1 VTPGHELQSV
11 LRTVD
16 FTDVKNMQNHI
27 RSFNVVVVFT
37 SLLLTLVAPR
47 LAAADTLTLMW
58 DANPAPQVAGYIAHV
73 GTQSGTYTQHFD
85 VGQSTAFTFSSAVAG
100 QRYCFAVSSYAT
112 GPIEGAKSGEVCGY
126 SNASPLLV
134 NPGARQSTVGQ
145 ASSLQLSGSD
155 PDGQPVTYSA
165 TGVPSGLVLMASTG
179 FISGTPTSAGS
190 NTVTATVSDGVL
202 TASQAFTWTIVAA
215 SDTTVPT
222 VTIAAPTSAT
232 TYVTTSATATLS
244 GAASDNVAVTQVSWV
259 NNRGGSGTATGTTN
273 WSTAAITL
281 QTGSNVLT
289 MTSRDAAGN
298 TSSDVLTV
306 TRNVAAD
313 TTAPTVTIA
322 APTSATT
329 YVTTSATTTLS
340 GSASD
345 NVAVT
350 QVSWVN
356 NRGGSGTATGTTN
369 WSTAAITLQTGS
381 NVLTMTSRDAAGN
394 TGSDVLTVT
403 RNVASDTAAPSVT
416 IAGPTSAATY
426 TASTATLVLSGTSAD
441 NVGVTQVTWLNSR
454 GGSGTAAG
462 TTNWSVASVTL
473 QSGTNVITV
482 TARDAAGN
490 TATDVLTV
498 TSAATALQFT
508 GITANRVSP
517 QPAGTAITF
526 TATATGGTAPYQYKF
541 WLSDGGTTYVI
552 ARDWATSN
560 TFTWTPTTANPSHS
574 VGVWIRNAGSTA
586 DAYDAALVGSMPFAI
601 TAAVPSGPLQFTG
614 ITANRTAPQAAGTP
628 VIFTATATGGT
639 APHQYKFWLFN
650 GTTWSIARDWA
661 TSNTLTWTPGS
672 ANANY
677 MIGVWVRN
685 AGSSADG
692 YDAALTGSMAF
703 PVQ

>member
-1 VTPGHELQSV
+1 MQIYIRTSNIVV
-11 LRTVD
+11 LV
-16 FTDVKNMQNHI
+16 
-27 RSFNVVVVFT
+27 SF
-37 SLLLTLVAPR
+37 LLTLVAPR

-58 DANPAPQVAGYIAHV
+58 DANPAPEVAGYIAHV

-85 VGQSTAFTFSSAVAG
+85 VGQSTAFTFSTAVAG

-112 GPIEGAKSGEVCGY
+112 GPLEGANSGEVCGY
-126 SNASPLLV
+126 SNMSPLLT
-134 NPGARQSTVGQ
+134 NPGARQSTLGQ
-145 ASSLQLSGSD
+145 ASSLQLAGSD

-179 FISGTPTSAGS
+179 FISGTPTSAGA

-202 TASQAFTWTIVAA
+202 SASQVFIWTIVGAA
-215 SDTTVPT
+215 DTTAPA

-232 TYVTTSATATLS
+232 TYATTSATATLS
-244 GAASDNVAVTQVSWV
+244 GTASDNVAVTQVSWV
-259 NNRGGSGTATGTTN
+259 NDRGGSGTATGTTN

-306 TRNVAAD
+306 TRNVAPD

-322 APTSATT
+322 APTSGTT
-329 YVTTSATTTLS
+329 YVTTSATVTLS
-340 GSASD
+340 GTASD
-345 NVAVT
+345 NVAAT

-356 NRGGSGTATGTTN
+356 NRGGSGTATGTAS

-403 RNVASDTAAPSVT
+403 RNVAADTSAPSVT
-416 IAGPTSAATY
+416 VAGPTSAATY
-426 TASTATLVLSGTSAD
+426 AASTATLVLSGTSAD

-473 QSGTNVITV
+473 QSGANVITV

-490 TATDVLTV
+490 TATDVITV
-498 TSAATALQFT
+498 TYAASSLQFT

-541 WLSDGGTTYVI
+541 WLFDGTAWALG
-552 ARDWATSN
+552 RDWATSSA
-560 TFTWTPTTANPSHS
+560 FTWTPTSINPSYS

-586 DAYDAALVGSMPFAI
+586 DVYNAALTGSMPFAI

-628 VIFTATATGGT
+628 ITFTATATGGT
-639 APHQYKFWLFN
+639 APYQYKFWLFN
-650 GTTWSIARDWA
+650 GTTWVLARDWA
-661 TSNTLTWTPGS
+661 TSNTLVWTAPA

-677 MIGVWVRN
+677 QIGVWVRN
-685 AGSSADG
+685 AGSSSDA
-692 YDAALTGSMAF
+692 YDAALTGSMSF

>member
-1 VTPGHELQSV
+1 MQIYIRTSNIVV
-11 LRTVD
+11 LV
-16 FTDVKNMQNHI
+16 
-27 RSFNVVVVFT
+27 SF
-37 SLLLTLVAPR
+37 LLTLVAPR

-58 DANPAPQVAGYIAHV
+58 DANPAPEVAGYIAHV

-85 VGQSTAFTFSSAVAG
+85 VGQSTAFTFSTAVAG

-112 GPIEGAKSGEVCGY
+112 GPLEGANSGEVCGY
-126 SNASPLLV
+126 SNMSPLLT
-134 NPGARQSTVGQ
+134 NPGARQSTLGQ
-145 ASSLQLSGSD
+145 VSSLQLAGSD

-179 FISGTPTSAGS
+179 FISGTPTSAGA

-202 TASQAFTWTIVAA
+202 SASQVFIWTIVGAA
-215 SDTTVPT
+215 DTTAPA

-232 TYVTTSATATLS
+232 TYATTSATATLS
-244 GAASDNVAVTQVSWV
+244 GTASDNVAVTQVSWV
-259 NNRGGSGTATGTTN
+259 N
-273 WSTAAITL
+273 
-281 QTGSNVLT
+281 
-289 MTSRDAAGN
+289 D
-298 TSSDVLTV
+298 
-306 TRNVAAD
+306 
-313 TTAPTVTIA
+313 
-322 APTSATT
+322 
-329 YVTTSATTTLS
+329 
-340 GSASD
+340 
-345 NVAVT
+345 
-350 QVSWVN
+350 
-356 NRGGSGTATGTTN
+356 RGGSGTATGTTN

-403 RNVASDTAAPSVT
+403 RNVAADTSAPSVT
-416 IAGPTSAATY
+416 VAGPTSAATY
-426 TASTATLVLSGTSAD
+426 AASTATLVLSGTSAD

-473 QSGTNVITV
+473 QSGANVITV

-490 TATDVLTV
+490 TATDVITV
-498 TSAATALQFT
+498 TYAASGLQFT

-541 WLSDGGTTYVI
+541 WLFDGTAWALG
-552 ARDWATSN
+552 RDWATSSA
-560 TFTWTPTTANPSHS
+560 FTWTPTSINPSYS

-586 DAYDAALVGSMPFAI
+586 DVYNAALTGSMPFAI

-628 VIFTATATGGT
+628 ITFTATATGGT
-639 APHQYKFWLFN
+639 APYQYKFWLFN
-650 GTTWSIARDWA
+650 GTTWVLARDWA
-661 TSNTLTWTPGS
+661 TSNTLVWTAPA

-677 MIGVWVRN
+677 QIGVWVRN
-685 AGSSADG
+685 AGSSSDA
-692 YDAALTGSMAF
+692 YDAALTGSMSF